1 MTEKEKELP
10 TLEEPAPKEESK
22 EVDVQSL
29 IAQLEKAGIT
39 NAEELD
45 GKLRAGSE
53 VGRMAQLLGD
63 ERKRSQELTE
73 QLASVR
79 TKPQPQQDYMD
90 YSEGQTINIEDAIE
104 RSVTKVFTKQQEAQ
118 RKAQEA
124 QLQMYNKVTGHP
136 NYAFV
141 KDEIEVKLKDPNYV
155 YKINAGLINPLE
167 DFYDTVI
174 KKQQELMKASH
185 ETITQLAGGGKVQP
199 PHVETGGR
207 TPSNLVS
214 ETPSGTE
221 GEKRLAELKAKTD
234 KGKPLTHE
242 EELQMMDDIFGT
254 TAPL

>member
-1 MTEKEKELP
+1 MTEAKKELP
-10 TLEEPAPKEESK
+10 TLEEPAPKEVSK
-22 EVDVQSL
+22 EINVESL

-63 ERKRSQELTE
+63 ERKRTQELTE
-73 QLASVR
+73 LLSKKEQP
-79 TKPQPQQDYMD
+79 KPQQDYMD
-90 YSEGQTINIEDAIE
+90 YGEGQTINIEDAIE
-104 RSVTKVFTKQQEAQ
+104 RSVTKVYAKQAEAQ
-118 RKAQEA
+118 RQSQER
-124 QLQMYNKVTGHP
+124 QLAMYNKVTNHP
-136 NYAFV
+136 NYTFV
-141 KDEIEVKLKDPNYV
+141 KDEMETKLKDPNYV
-155 YKINAGLINPLE
+155 YKINMGQIDPVS

-174 KKQQELMKASH
+174 KKQQLLMKASH
-185 ETITQLAGGGKVQP
+185 ETITQLAGGKIKA